1 MTGILTT
8 ELYRHMTI
16 CNYKTAWDLLGVGQV
31 SVWCQ
36 RTMLAQS
43 TDHASK
49 SSMVYAILKDR
60 SATSDNVNVNDVE
73 YF

>member
-1 MTGILTT
+1 MTGIVTT
-8 ELYRHMTI
+8 ELYI
-16 CNYKTAWDLLGVGQV
+16 GLCNYKTAWDLLGVGQV

-49 SSMVYAILKDR
+49 SSMAYAILNDR
-60 SATSDNVNVNDVE
+60 SATAIMSMMWNT
-73 YF
+73 FK